1 MNDEVPIISC
11 EAGML
16 VIMLMSVGVAV
27 IISYVI
33 KCDCGGV
40 LSRHWMKRMS
50 FSDVLKQKRFY
61 VYLCLLLLLIMGP
74 WLWFCLHLNKWHY
87 AVLRML
93 LYHDGADGPG
103 RIDETWHRRWW
114 EWQSHIYVQFES
126 MPRCVFIGRW
136 QCTAHRKSIILI
148 DFVFCD

>member
-40 LSRHWMKRMS
+40 LSRHWMKHMS

-61 VYLCLLLLLIMGP
+61 VYLCLLLLLIMGH
-74 WLWFCLHLNKWHY
+74 WLWFCLHLNK
-87 AVLRML
+87 
-93 LYHDGADGPG
+93 
-103 RIDETWHRRWW
+103 
-114 EWQSHIYVQFES
+114 
-126 MPRCVFIGRW
+126 
-136 QCTAHRKSIILI
+136 
-148 DFVFCD
+148 